1 MKPLQIVL
9 LTLFFQLVMQA
20 QDLLNPTHFHNEF
33 GSNLFDF
40 LHELQSFSFY
50 VNTYMNCKFVF
61 ETMANALI
69 LHSYKISCVYELLL
83 SQELGDWVK
92 TRSTTW

>member
-1 MKPLQIVL
+1 
-9 LTLFFQLVMQA
+9 MQA

-40 LHELQSFSFY
+40 LHELQSFPFD

-61 ETMANALI
+61 ETMVNLI

-83 SQELGDWVK
+83 NQKLGDWVK
-92 TRSTTW
+92 ARSTTW